1 MRARALSLVAAMA
14 LLPLAVRAQH
24 AGGGE
29 TVGETRAPREATQY
43 DFLVGQWEL
52 TVTPKVS
59 GLVGLI
65 HGAPKLR
72 GSWKGTRALDG
83 WGVEDELRIADES
96 GNPVAYTHFVRMYD
110 AKAKRWVV
118 SAVDVFRKRAT
129 ISAAEWRGGE
139 MVSTTDGLDP
149 DGKPYRT
156 RTRITDITPAA
167 FHFQQDV
174 SYDKGATWDEAHLVI
189 DAKRTG
195 GSASQ

>member
-1 MRARALSLVAAMA
+1 MA

-24 AGGGE
+24 PGGGD

-118 SAVDVFRKRAT
+118 SAMDVFRKRAT
-129 ISAAEWRGGE
+129 ISAAEWQGGE

-149 DGKPYRT
+149 DGKAYRT
-156 RTRITDITPAA
+156 RTRITDISPAA

-189 DAKRTG
+189 DAKRTS

>member
-14 LLPLAVRAQH
+14 LLPLGARAQH
-24 AGGGE
+24 GGGGE
-29 TVGETRAPREATQY
+29 LVGETRAPREATQY

-72 GSWKGTRALDG
+72 GSWKGARALDG
-83 WGVEDELRIADES
+83 WGIEDELRIADES

-118 SAVDVFRKRAT
+118 SAMDVFRKRAT
-129 ISAAEWRGGE
+129 ISAAEWQGGE

-149 DGKPYRT
+149 DGKAYRT
-156 RTRITDITPAA
+156 RTRITDISPAA
-167 FHFQQDV
+167 FRLQQDV

-195 GSASQ
+195 GSVSR

>member
-1 MRARALSLVAAMA
+1 MRARALSLLATMA
-14 LLPLAVRAQH
+14 LLPLAARAQH
-24 AGGGE
+24 PGAAE
-29 TVGETRAPREATQY
+29 SVGETKAPREATQY

-59 GLVGLI
+59 GLVGMI

-72 GSWKGTRALDG
+72 GSWKGTRAPDG

-110 AKAKRWVV
+110 AKEKRWVV
-118 SAVDVFRKRAT
+118 SAADVFRKRAM
-129 ISAAEWRGGE
+129 IYAAEWQGGA
-139 MVSTTDGLDP
+139 MVSTTDGVDP
-149 DGKPYRT
+149 DGKAYRT
-156 RTRITDITPAA
+156 RTRITDITSTA

-195 GSASQ
+195 GSASR

>member
-14 LLPLAVRAQH
+14 LLPFAVRAQH

-118 SAVDVFRKRAT
+118 SAMDVFRKRAT
-129 ISAAEWRGGE
+129 ISAAEWQGGE

-149 DGKPYRT
+149 DGKAYRT
-156 RTRITDITPAA
+156 RTRITDISPAA
-167 FHFQQDV
+167 FRLQQDV

-189 DAKRTG
+189 DAKRTSA
-195 GSASQ
+195 SASQ

>member
-24 AGGGE
+24 AGGSE

-72 GSWKGTRALDG
+72 GSWKGARALDG
-83 WGVEDELRIADES
+83 WGIEDELRIADES

-110 AKAKRWVV
+110 AKAKRLLDQFAAGAITRPEYARAAARLAI
-118 SAVDVFRKRAT
+118 SDRAAVAILRV
-129 ISAAEWRGGE
+129 
-139 MVSTTDGLDP
+139 
-149 DGKPYRT
+149 
-156 RTRITDITPAA
+156 
-167 FHFQQDV
+167 
-174 SYDKGATWDEAHLVI
+174 
-189 DAKRTG
+189 
-195 GSASQ
+195 

>member
-1 MRARALSLVAAMA
+1 MRARTFSLVAVMA

-24 AGGGE
+24 PGGGD

-118 SAVDVFRKRAT
+118 SAMDVFRKRAT
-129 ISAAEWRGGE
+129 ISAAEWQGGE

-149 DGKPYRT
+149 DGKAYRT
-156 RTRITDITPAA
+156 RTRITDISPAA
-167 FHFQQDV
+167 FRLQQDV

-189 DAKRTG
+189 DAKRTS